1 MRDSDGMELFE
12 SYLRDVKRSSQNTI
26 SSYLRDIRQ
35 LSEYLHAHTDADLG
49 SAEEEE
55 LCEYIDWM
63 RSNGKSV
70 ATVSRAIAS
79 LKNFY
84 GFLLNNHYVQHNP
97 TGKLVPDK
105 AKQKLP
111 QILSSKEVELLLAQ
125 PECTDAKGYRDRAM
139 LELLYAT
146 GIRVSELIS
155 LNITD
160 VNLSAGV
167 IRCQGR
173 DKARMI
179 PMYPAAVRALTEY
192 INFIRPQMI
201 AAPDEQALF
210 VNVSGER
217 MSRLRG
223 ASAGKWRGYPR
234 HSGNARPCGH
244 LLDADL
250 FAPCQQAAQGCLQQS
265 APACV
270 TYVFSSAPKRLG
282 ALFLFPAV
290 AYGAKI
296 CYIYLIG
303 VMHMRILGVD
313 PGIATVG
320 FAVLDAEKR
329 SQRLLT
335 CGVITTPA
343 KTQLSSRLDQIYRD
357 LNELIAQF
365 HPEVMA
371 VEELFFNTNI
381 TTGIAVA
388 HGRGII
394 LLSGYQAWLQIY
406 EYTPLQ
412 VKQAVVGYGRADK
425 KQVMDMVRR
434 ILSLQAVPK
443 PDDAA
448 DAVAIALCHA
458 RSATSLIHQQERFDP
473 CSTT

>member
-1 MRDSDGMELFE
+1 
-12 SYLRDVKRSSQNTI
+12 
-26 SSYLRDIRQ
+26 
-35 LSEYLHAHTDADLG
+35 
-49 SAEEEE
+49 
-55 LCEYIDWM
+55 
-63 RSNGKSV
+63 
-70 ATVSRAIAS
+70 
-79 LKNFY
+79 
-84 GFLLNNHYVQHNP
+84 
-97 TGKLVPDK
+97 
-105 AKQKLP
+105 
-111 QILSSKEVELLLAQ
+111 
-125 PECTDAKGYRDRAM
+125 
-139 LELLYAT
+139 
-146 GIRVSELIS
+146 
-155 LNITD
+155 
-160 VNLSAGV
+160 
-167 IRCQGR
+167 
-173 DKARMI
+173 
-179 PMYPAAVRALTEY
+179 
-192 INFIRPQMI
+192 
-201 AAPDEQALF
+201 
-210 VNVSGER
+210 
-217 MSRLRG
+217 
-223 ASAGKWRGYPR
+223 
-234 HSGNARPCGH
+234 
-244 LLDADL
+244 
-250 FAPCQQAAQGCLQQS
+250 
-265 APACV
+265 
-270 TYVFSSAPKRLG
+270 
-282 ALFLFPAV
+282 
-290 AYGAKI
+290 
-296 CYIYLIG
+296 
-303 VMHMRILGVD
+303 MRILGVD

-335 CGVITTPA
+335 CGAITTPA

-394 LLSGYQAWLQIY
+394 LLSGYQAGLQIY